1 MTPLTERRS
10 TEVSPCWKI
19 SLRTGSSSWVI
30 LVPVLIVKFGQKKK
44 DEGGGPQ

>member
-1 MTPLTERRS
+1 MLEH
-10 TEVSPCWKI
+10 I
-19 SLRTGSSSWVI
+19 AAYGIIILVI

>member
-1 MTPLTERRS
+1 MLED
-10 TEVSPCWKI
+10 I
-19 SLRTGSSSWVI
+19 AAYGIIILVI